1 MSITS
6 EANPYSPASL
16 SGRASNKATT
26 TIRRLRIG
34 MRQSR
39 SVEDLNS
46 ISQAISEEKKT
57 SGIYILKMEGV
68 PCGCDHD
75 SMEDLEREISR
86 KKDLCRTSKKPP
98 YQFRDGFYTDLEAL
112 YFSNNHTELSRWLA
126 FWDDVQKSG
135 HYQGENA
142 WLELEAVLTQILL
155 YLGRFDEALIRAD
168 QALQIFPHDDFLLY
182 AKAQALIE
190 RSPGFLIFGPN
201 KEHDLKEAQDILL
214 KFGEANQDVPLFQS
228 KHDFVWALWHKV
240 AASQL
245 GRNSQEVSQYERI
258 ASACALKVPPRSIYK
273 PRAEKICPQACE
285 YNALNTIRGHV
296 KA

>member
-26 TIRRLRIG
+26 TIRRLRLG

-46 ISQAISEEKKT
+46 ISQAITEEKKT
-57 SGIYILKMEGV
+57 SGVYILKMEGV

-75 SMEDLEREISR
+75 SMEDLEREIKR
-86 KKDLCRTSKKPP
+86 KKDLCKTSKKPP

-112 YFSNNHTELSRWLA
+112 YFSNNHTELSRWLV
-126 FWDDVQKSG
+126 FWDEVQKSG

-155 YLGRFDEALIRAD
+155 YLGRYDEALTRAEK
-168 QALQIFPHDDFLLY
+168 ALQIFPHDDFLLY

-190 RSPGFLIFGPN
+190 RSPGFLFFGPN
-201 KEHDLKEAQDILL
+201 KQQDLKEAHAILS
-214 KFGEANQDVPLFQS
+214 KFGEARKDVPLFQS
-228 KHDFVWALWHKV
+228 KHDFVWALWHEVV
-240 AASQL
+240 ARQPEA
-245 GRNSQEVSQYERI
+245 NAQEVALHEHI
-258 ASACALKVPPRSIYK
+258 ASSCARRVPVRSIYK
-273 PRAEKICPQACE
+273 PRAEKICPQAYD
-285 YNALNTIRGHV
+285 YNIRNTIRGHV
-296 KA
+296 KT